1 MRCRVAAASRTPYST
16 GPMSDSASP
25 PRVTRAYANYVLGLL
40 FVVYVFNFID
50 RQVLSIL
57 LDQIKADIGVS
68 DTYMGFLT
76 GFAFALFYTTAGIP
90 IARLADRSSRRSII
104 ALGLVVWS
112 AMTAASGLVRNFT
125 ELAMARIGVGIGEA
139 AGSPPAHS
147 LLSDYFPPER
157 RATALSIYATGIYV
171 GVMLAFI
178 GGGWLSQQFGWRTV
192 YLTIGL
198 AGIPLALLVRFTIRE
213 LPRGYSDPPGTP
225 QIETA
230 SVGEA
235 LRFLLHCPTFLWLC
249 AAVSI
254 QSLSGYGLM
263 TWSPAFLGR
272 VHGIPTMQ
280 IGLWLGLIIGICG
293 AGGAYLGGKLSDRTS
308 VEDPR
313 WAMRWPAIQSIVAV
327 PFMLVFVLSDDPR
340 WALAGFAPFY
350 LLGAMYVGPM
360 LSTTQAIVPNTMR
373 ATTSAILLFVVNLVG
388 LGLGPW
394 VTGYMNDVFAAR
406 YAEAGIRYSLATIG
420 LAGGCASILFWI
432 TSRHLPGDLARVR

>member
-1 MRCRVAAASRTPYST
+1 MNDHSRAPRISRRYS
-16 GPMSDSASP
+16 
-25 PRVTRAYANYVLGLL
+25 NYVLGLL

-104 ALGLVVWS
+104 AVGLVVWS
-112 AMTAASGLVRNFT
+112 GMTAASGMVRSFT

-171 GVMLAFI
+171 GVMFAFI

-192 YLTIGL
+192 YLCIGL
-198 AGIPLALLVRFTIRE
+198 AGLPLALLVRFTIRE

-235 LRFLLHCPTFLWLC
+235 LRFLMHCSTFRWLV
-249 AAVSI
+249 AAVSV
-254 QSLSGYGLM
+254 QSLSGYGFM

-272 VHGIPTMQ
+272 VHGMPTVQ
-280 IGLWLGLIIGICG
+280 IGLALGLVIGICG
-293 AGGAYLGGKLSDRTS
+293 AGGAYIGGKLTDRFS
-308 VEDPR
+308 LGDAR
-313 WAMRWPAIQSIVAV
+313 WAMRLPAIQSIAAV
-327 PFMLVFVLSDDPR
+327 PFMFVFVLSPAAV
-340 WALAGFAPFY
+340 WALIGFAPFY

-360 LSTTQAIVPNTMR
+360 LSTTQAIVPSSMR
-373 ATTSAILLFVVNLVG
+373 ATASAILLFVVNLVG
-388 LGLGPW
+388 LGVGPW
-394 VTGYMNDVFAAR
+394 ATGFMNDFFADQ
-406 YAEAGIRYSLATIG
+406 YGVEGIRYSLMTIG
-420 LAGGCASILFWI
+420 LAGGCASVLFWV
-432 TSRHLPGDLARVR
+432 TSRHLPADLARVR